1 MLLMMVWT
9 GPMMDWTE
17 SSSLQFLVLVCV
29 GIVVSG
35 HDATSQ
41 EKPFQACI
49 PDHNYVKTKKCH
61 VSIGSVSIHFQSL
74 VLELSFKGN
83 DFSHNWFSISMIL
96 STWVKFNFSPPACGL
111 SQ

>member
-1 MLLMMVWT
+1 
-9 GPMMDWTE
+9 MMDWAE

-49 PDHNYVKTKKCH
+49 PDHNYVKTKNFMSPLVPFRYIFNLWFLNFPSRETISH
-61 VSIGSVSIHFQSL
+61 IIGSA
-74 VLELSFKGN
+74 
-83 DFSHNWFSISMIL
+83 
-96 STWVKFNFSPPACGL
+96 SP
-111 SQ
+111 